1 MTTPETPKKTRV
13 HRSGADLKPASQD
26 GWFVLTSPYSAPL
39 VDGLKQRIP
48 SAGRAYQPADKTWQ
62 ISEAYRP
69 MVLTLLAEVQIP
81 VNTEASSSGTE
92 TITVPISE
100 EVAEILATDLPGLAP
115 EEAPKLPVIPEDE
128 ITAWVYAFEALSI
141 PERMLAYQGLSKF
154 LEGQQGWNT
163 VQAAWKRLIG

>member
-1 MTTPETPKKTRV
+1 MNTPETPKKIRV
-13 HRSGADLKPASQD
+13 HRNGADLKPASQD

-81 VNTEASSSGTE
+81 VNEVSADASNQI
-92 TITVPISE
+92 TIPISDE
-100 EVAEILATDLPGLAP
+100 NAELLTTDLPGLAV
-115 EEAPKLPVIPEDE
+115 EEAPKEPVIPEDG
-128 ITAWVYAFEALSI
+128 IAAWVYAFEALSV
-141 PERMLAYQGLSKF
+141 PERMRAYQGLSKS
-154 LEGQQGWNT
+154 LEGQEGWNT
-163 VQAAWKRLIG
+163 VQAAWKRLVG